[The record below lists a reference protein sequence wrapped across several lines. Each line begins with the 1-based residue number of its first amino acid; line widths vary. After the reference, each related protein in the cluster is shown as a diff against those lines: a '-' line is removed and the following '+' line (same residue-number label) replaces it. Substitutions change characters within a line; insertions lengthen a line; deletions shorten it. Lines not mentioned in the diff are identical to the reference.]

1 HHHETKIYTADCCSE
16 CVPGPGKSRLAAP
29 GARLGPCLYW
39 AAAAGASRRRSTA
52 SGSCLSRSC
61 RCGNRVLWILRVP
74 VWVLATP
81 LSLRLLRAPSCI
93 LATSPLP
100 SRLAPLVITRGRGL
114 ERDRLLHIC
123 PTGELEKDVFEAA
136 DVALYQLPELFFGP

>member
-1 HHHETKIYTADCCSE
+1 MVVAAPDFGLFCSWPIGRRPLIRQYKGEFLRLSCRSCRRRHYHATKTYTTDYCSE

-100 SRLAPLVITRGRGL
+100 SRLAPLVIT
-114 ERDRLLHIC
+114 
-123 PTGELEKDVFEAA
+123 
-136 DVALYQLPELFFGP
+136 